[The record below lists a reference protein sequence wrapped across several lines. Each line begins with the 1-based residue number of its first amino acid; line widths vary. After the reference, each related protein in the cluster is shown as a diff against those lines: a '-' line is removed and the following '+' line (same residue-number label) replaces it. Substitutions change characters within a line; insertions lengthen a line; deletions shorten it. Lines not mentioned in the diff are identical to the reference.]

1 MIEPGKM
8 REREIIRYLG
18 YKKIQP
24 DEQVITLIHQC
35 MEEVGRIAQ
44 PRHIYRRLPLTHIE
58 EGKMQAEGVMLI
70 SKSLERN
77 LKDCDEV
84 IFFAATLGHEVD
96 RLMERYLKLNI
107 TKAAVLQA
115 TAAEAI
121 ETYCN
126 ECQRQI
132 EEEVAKEGLFVRPR
146 YSPGY
151 GDLSLTIQPDFLR
164 VLNAQKTIGLFL
176 SEGGVMQPE
185 KSVTALM
192 GLSRTRIGCTVEGCE
207 ACSKKD
213 CTFRRDE

>member
-1 MIEPGKM
+1 MIEVEQM

-24 DEQVITLIHQC
+24 DEKVTALIHQC
-35 MEEVGRIAQ
+35 MEEVARTAQ
-44 PRHIYRRLPLTHIE
+44 PRHVYRRFALTHITP
-58 EGKMQAEGVMLI
+58 GHMQAGGVELV
-70 SKSLERN
+70 SNSLERN
-77 LKDCDEV
+77 LKDCNEV

-96 RLMERYLKLNI
+96 RLMARYLKLNI
-107 TKAAVLQA
+107 TKAAVLQS

-121 ETYCN
+121 ECYCN
-126 ECQRQI
+126 ACQKQI

-151 GDLSLTIQPDFLR
+151 GDLSLSVQPAFLQA
-164 VLNAQKTIGLFL
+164 LNAQKTIGLFL

-192 GLSRTRIGCTVEGCE
+192 GLSTIRTGCVVEGCE
-207 ACSKKD
+207 ACGKKD
-213 CTFRRDE
+213 CSFRREA

>member
-18 YKKIQP
+18 YKKIQR

-58 EGKMQAEGVMLI
+58 EGKM
-70 SKSLERN
+70 
-77 LKDCDEV
+77 
-84 IFFAATLGHEVD
+84 
-96 RLMERYLKLNI
+96 MERYLKLNI

-192 GLSRTRIGCTVEGCE
+192 GLSRTRIGCTIEGCE
-207 ACSKKD
+207 VCSKKD